1 MARPNSKGCKATCT
15 NTALHDYPVLAS
27 QDNGKFINISMGQ
40 GQEERALTAVQEAA
54 EKGGWVV
61 LQNVHLMQDWL
72 KVRH

>member
-1 MARPNSKGCKATCT
+1 M
-15 NTALHDYPVLAS
+15 ALHQNYVSAL

-72 KVRH
+72 KVSKQKLFSF